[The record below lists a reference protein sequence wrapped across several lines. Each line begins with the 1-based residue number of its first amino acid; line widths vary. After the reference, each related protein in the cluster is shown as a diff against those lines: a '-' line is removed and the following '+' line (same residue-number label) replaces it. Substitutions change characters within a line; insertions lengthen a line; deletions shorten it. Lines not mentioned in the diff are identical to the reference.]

1 MVGGAEKPLAAGTVP
16 PFTSS
21 RTRRKK
27 RSLSVSPD
35 EEFSV
40 ILRSSLAGINLEK
53 KKMSWKA
60 EFQTCNDE
68 KWYTNSVR
76 LATKEEAE
84 WSAKDIANRWLLVTS
99 WRVTESD
106 DPVNWAV
113 INGEMRLVE
122 NASEETT

>member
-1 MVGGAEKPLAAGTVP
+1 MEEVSKVPPPRPSKVKTNDQLVVGGAEKPLAAGTVP

-53 KKMSWKA
+53 K
-60 EFQTCNDE
+60 
-68 KWYTNSVR
+68 R
-76 LATKEEAE
+76 
-84 WSAKDIANRWLLVTS
+84 
-99 WRVTESD
+99 
-106 DPVNWAV
+106 
-113 INGEMRLVE
+113 
-122 NASEETT
+122 